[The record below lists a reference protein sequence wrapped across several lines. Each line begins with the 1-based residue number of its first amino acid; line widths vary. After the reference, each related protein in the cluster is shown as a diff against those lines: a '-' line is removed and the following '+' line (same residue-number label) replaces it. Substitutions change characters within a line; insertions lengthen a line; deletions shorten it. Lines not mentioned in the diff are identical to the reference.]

1 MDVPSWHPA
10 NQNSDAARRLA
21 MSGEA
26 SAPKRVTYE
35 VVDTSTEAERE
46 MVATEEEN
54 VVLAAAADCWTR
66 RIACTSWIRRNW
78 SSRPGTGRKWSVW
91 LVTLQTF
98 RSNALKLQA
107 HKTEITVAVSS
118 NGRKSP
124 LSVEKKAVVVIKA
137 KKRLATPSGKETT
150 KTKKSRTIS
159 RSPAAGGE
167 EDQTPVKVQTQEN
180 SKKSGTTLTTKPP
193 IKNPATA
200 LLLQDYSSSSDDE

>member
-54 VVLAAAADCWTR
+54 VVLGGGRGLLDPSDRLYLVDQTQLEQQARDREKMERLAA
-66 RIACTSWIRRNW
+66 
-78 SSRPGTGRKWSVW
+78 
-91 LVTLQTF
+91 LQTF

-124 LSVEKKAVVVIKA
+124 LSVKKKAVVVIKA

>member
-54 VVLAAAADCWTR
+54 VVLGGGRGLLDPSDRLYLVDQTQLEQQARDREKMERLAA
-66 RIACTSWIRRNW
+66 
-78 SSRPGTGRKWSVW
+78 
-91 LVTLQTF
+91 LQTF

-118 NGRKSP
+118 NGKKSP

-137 KKRLATPSGKETT
+137 KKRQATPSGKETT

-193 IKNPATA
+193 IKNPAIA